1 MKLSAGFMNDRE
13 IRKAL
18 DEEEL
23 VICPYQDKNLTPVGY
38 NLTFSRFIISLHKR
52 VFVRLHKEGNEWC
65 FYLKPKETV
74 LVLTME
80 SIWVSKYIGGTF
92 HSKVSLVTYGLGH
105 VSTTLDPGWQGQLLV
120 PLNNPTGDKIRIVV
134 ATQTPDQKMEYRTFI
149 TMVLFRSET
158 PAIQT
163 VDNETARIE
172 LLENIVEDIHLS
184 KKERLQIYELQDE
197 ESFSAGTP
205 LRKETFMKK
214 KKTSDIVRLKGL
226 IYKIKQSAG
235 YPEALYNLNDP
246 ENRHQKIQEFKEAH
260 TRLIRGMNQEF
271 NHINHISS
279 TNYWW
284 SRAGFIVKV
293 SLLAIFLVVTAVFGF
308 MFQEG
313 KYKEFVS
320 LGLSIVI
327 PFLIFFLE
335 HYRDRYL

>member
-1 MKLSAGFMNDRE
+1 MKLFSGFMNDRE
-13 IRKAL
+13 IRKAM

-52 VFVRLHKEGNEWC
+52 VFVRLHKEGTEWC
-65 FYLKPKETV
+65 FYLRPKETV

-105 VSTTLDPGWQGQLLV
+105 ISTTLDPGWQGQLLV

-134 ATQTPDQKMEYRTFI
+134 ATETPGQKMEYRTFI

-163 VDNETARIE
+163 VDNETVRIE
-172 LLENIVEDIHLS
+172 LLEKIVEDIHLS
-184 KKERLQIYELQDE
+184 KKERLQIYDLQTMDNSSTGATSRQE
-197 ESFSAGTP
+197 A
-205 LRKETFMKK
+205 RIKK
-214 KKTSDIVRLKGL
+214 KKTSDIVRLKNI

-235 YPEALYNLNDP
+235 YPEVRHDLNDP
-246 ENRHQKIQEFKEAH
+246 ENRHQRVQEFKEAH
-260 TRLIRGMNQEF
+260 IRLIRGMNQEF
-271 NHINHISS
+271 EHINHISS
-279 TNYWW
+279 TKYWR
-284 SRAGFIVKV
+284 SRVCFIVGV
-293 SLLAIFLVVTAVFGF
+293 VVLTLALLAVAFVGF
-308 MFQEG
+308 AHWDE
-313 KYKEFVS
+313 KYRDYIS
-320 LGLSIVI
+320 LGLSIVVPI
-327 PFLIFFLE
+327 LILFLE

>member
-18 DEEEL
+18 DEEEM

-38 NLTFSRFIISLHKR
+38 NLTFSRFIISLHKKE
-52 VFVRLHKEGNEWC
+52 FVRLHKEGNEWC

-92 HSKVSLVTYGLGH
+92 HSKVGLVTYGLGH

-134 ATQTPDQKMEYRTFI
+134 AIQTRDLKMEYQTFI

-172 LLENIVEDIHLS
+172 LLEKIVEDIHLS
-184 KKERLQIYELQDE
+184 KKERLQIYEQQ
-197 ESFSAGTP
+197 AGENSSTGTSQE
-205 LRKETFMKK
+205 KAVFIKK
-214 KKTSDIVRLKGL
+214 KKTSDIVRLKGIL
-226 IYKIKQSAG
+226 FKIKQSAG

-271 NHINHISS
+271 ENINHISS
-279 TNYWW
+279 KNYLW
-284 SRAGFIVKV
+284 SRVRFIVGV
-293 SLLAIFLVVTAVFGF
+293 FFLAALLMALAVFGF
-308 MFQEG
+308 IFQEG
-313 KYKEFVS
+313 KYKEYVP

>member
-149 TMVLFRSET
+149 TMILFRSET

-197 ESFSAGTP
+197 ENFSAGTP
-205 LRKETFMKK
+205 RRKETLIK

-284 SRAGFIVKV
+284 SRVCFIAGV
-293 SLLAIFLVVTAVFGF
+293 SFLAIFLVATAAFGF

-320 LGLSIVI
+320 LGLSSVI

>member
-205 LRKETFMKK
+205 QRKETLIKK

-271 NHINHISS
+271 EHINHISS

-284 SRAGFIVKV
+284 SRVGFIVGV
-293 SLLAIFLVVTAVFGF
+293 SLLAIFLVATAVFGF

>member
-1 MKLSAGFMNDRE
+1 MKLSVGFMNDRE

-38 NLTFSRFIISLHKR
+38 NLTFSRFIISLHKK

-134 ATQTPDQKMEYRTFI
+134 ATQTPDQKMEYQTFI
-149 TMVLFRSET
+149 TMILFRSET

-184 KKERLQIYELQDE
+184 KKERLQIYELQDGVN
-197 ESFSAGTP
+197 SSAGTP
-205 LRKETFMKK
+205 QRKEAHLKK

-271 NHINHISS
+271 EHINHISS
-279 TNYWW
+279 TNYLW
-284 SRAGFIVKV
+284 SRVCFITGVFF
-293 SLLAIFLVVTAVFGF
+293 LIIFLAATAVFGF
-308 MFQEG
+308 MFQG
-313 KYKEFVS
+313 GRYKEFVP

>member
-38 NLTFSRFIISLHKR
+38 NLTFSRFIITLHKKE
-52 VFVRLHKEGNEWC
+52 FVRLHKEGNEWC

-92 HSKVSLVTYGLGH
+92 HSKVGLVTYGLGH
-105 VSTTLDPGWQGQLLV
+105 ISTTLDPGWQGQLLV

-134 ATQTPDQKMEYRTFI
+134 AIQTLDQKMEYQTFI

-172 LLENIVEDIHLS
+172 LLEKIVEDIHLS
-184 KKERLQIYELQDE
+184 KKERLQIYEQQSMENSSTD
-197 ESFSAGTP
+197 TP
-205 LRKETFMKK
+205 KGKVVLIKK
-214 KKTSDIVRLKGL
+214 KKTSDIVRLKSIL
-226 IYKIKQSAG
+226 FKIKQSAG

-260 TRLIRGMNQEF
+260 IRLIRGMNQEF
-271 NHINHISS
+271 ENINHISS
-279 TNYWW
+279 TNYWR
-284 SRAGFIVKV
+284 SRACFIAGV
-293 SLLAIFLVVTAVFGF
+293 SFLVIFLAVAAVCGF
-308 MFQEG
+308 MFQGG
-313 KYKEFVS
+313 KYRDFVS
-320 LGLSIVI
+320 PGLSIVI

>member
-38 NLTFSRFIISLHKR
+38 NLTFSRFIISLHRKA
-52 VFVRLHKEGNEWC
+52 FVRLHKEGNEWC

-92 HSKVSLVTYGLGH
+92 HSKVGLVTYGLGH
-105 VSTTLDPGWQGQLLV
+105 ISTTLDPGWQGQLLV

-134 ATQTPDQKMEYRTFI
+134 ATQTQDQKMEYQTFI

-158 PAIQT
+158 PAIQPA
-163 VDNETARIE
+163 DNETARIE
-172 LLENIVEDIHLS
+172 LLEKIVEDIHLS
-184 KKERLQIYELQDE
+184 KRERLQIYALQTE
-197 ESFSAGTP
+197 ETSSADISQK
-205 LRKETFMKK
+205 KEALIRK
-214 KKTSDIVRLKGL
+214 KKTSDIVRLKSI

-235 YPEALYNLNDP
+235 YPEALYDLNDP
-246 ENRHQKIQEFKEAH
+246 EKRHQRIQEFKEAH

-271 NHINHISS
+271 ANINHISS

-284 SRAGFIVKV
+284 RQARFIGGVFFLVILLMVLAGFGFVFENGEYKDY
-293 SLLAIFLVVTAVFGF
+293 VT
-308 MFQEG
+308 
-313 KYKEFVS
+313 
-320 LGLSIVI
+320 LGLSIAI
-327 PFLIFFLE
+327 PFLILFLE
-335 HYRDRYL
+335 HYWDRYL

>member
-38 NLTFSRFIISLHKR
+38 NLTFSRFIISLHKKA
-52 VFVRLHKEGNEWC
+52 FVRLHKEGNEWC

-92 HSKVSLVTYGLGH
+92 HSKVGLVTYSLGH
-105 VSTTLDPGWQGQLLV
+105 ISTTLDPGWQGQLLV

-134 ATQTPDQKMEYRTFI
+134 AIQTPDQKMEYQTFI

-172 LLENIVEDIHLS
+172 LLERIVEDIHLS
-184 KKERLQIYELQDE
+184 KKERLQIYELQAGE
-197 ESFSAGTP
+197 NSSADVSK
-205 LRKETFMKK
+205 RKGSLIRR
-214 KKTSDIVRLKGL
+214 KKTSDIVRLKST

-246 ENRHQKIQEFKEAH
+246 ENRHQKIREFKEAH

-271 NHINHISS
+271 ENINHLSS
-279 TNYWW
+279 TNY
-284 SRAGFIVKV
+284 
-293 SLLAIFLVVTAVFGF
+293 
-308 MFQEG
+308 
-313 KYKEFVS
+313 
-320 LGLSIVI
+320 
-327 PFLIFFLE
+327 
-335 HYRDRYL
+335 

>member
-1 MKLSAGFMNDRE
+1 MKLFAGFLNDRE

-18 DEEEL
+18 GEEEL

-38 NLTFSRFIISLHKR
+38 NLSFSRFIISLHNKA
-52 VFVRLHKEGNEWC
+52 FVRLHKEGSEWC

-92 HSKVSLVTYGLGH
+92 HSKVSLVTYGLGP

-134 ATQTPDQKMEYRTFI
+134 ATQTVDQKMEYRTFI

-158 PAIQT
+158 PAIQA

-172 LLENIVEDIHLS
+172 LLEKIVEDIHLS
-184 KKERLQIYELQDE
+184 KKERLQIYELHDGE
-197 ESFSAGTP
+197 NSSAGTP
-205 LRKETFMKK
+205 QSKKAFIK
-214 KKTSDIVRLKGL
+214 KKTSDIVRLQGI

-246 ENRHQKIQEFKEAH
+246 ENRHQRIREFKEAH
-260 TRLIRGMNQEF
+260 IRLIRGMNQEF
-271 NHINHISS
+271 EHINHVSS
-279 TNYWW
+279 TNYRR
-284 SRAGFIVKV
+284 SRICFIAGV
-293 SLLAIFLVVTAVFGF
+293 SFLAIFLVMAAVFGF
-308 MFQEG
+308 MFQGG
-313 KYKEFVS
+313 KYKEYVS
-320 LGLSIVI
+320 LGLSIVL